1 MKKTAP
7 LYGRCGGR
15 RVPIFPAES
24 HSPSFT
30 QRIRKG
36 IFQQK
41 PDRCRR
47 KGQRRIRY
55 QNVVRRPI
63 DAGKHVDV
71 VGGEVAVVAGPLARA
86 AAPAGGEHGLAGVG
100 VVEEDEV
107 ALLQVQEQR
116 RRRVP

>member
-1 MKKTAP
+1 M
-7 LYGRCGGR
+7 
-15 RVPIFPAES
+15 
-24 HSPSFT
+24 
-30 QRIRKG
+30 Q
-36 IFQQK
+36 
-41 PDRCRR
+41 

-107 ALLQVQEQR
+107 ALLQAQEQR